1 MAHVVVTGM
10 GCVSPFGEGVDA
22 FVAGLRTG
30 RAAEPPR
37 GFDEAGYRIKGV
49 YHASAIDSGS
59 RELPL
64 ELAESALS
72 EAFRGAGVTPGEVRG
87 CGLALAS
94 TSAGW
99 HLPGETLEPA
109 RAPLRQDADVTALL
123 KEGPGLVLAE
133 RWGLAGPHCTVSSA
147 CASSTGALAWATERI
162 REGRT
167 PMMAVGAVD
176 VVTEVVFA
184 GFHSMRLLTTGETRP
199 FTAGRSGFVLAEG
212 AAFLV
217 LEEAEHARRRG
228 ARPLASVAGWGGSS
242 DAAHITTPTGE
253 GIARSLRD
261 VLADSGRK
269 PAEVRVYHAHGTAS
283 AASDTA
289 EAEAVTEVLAPGLVT
304 LRVTATKSAVGHT
317 EGAAGMF
324 TAVAAVAAIGLHR
337 LPPVLGADEARPAT
351 PGLPLHT
358 APAEDVPASPALV
371 HASGFGGANC
381 TVLLD
386 VPDAASPVRHR
397 HIGPVTVRLAVR
409 ADADDGVRLIPFDRS
424 GGEVESGGD
433 VEPHGGTD
441 VAPEAAGSDR
451 VSWLLNRAVGAALHA
466 AGPRRSAA
474 AREGGLL
481 TGTAF
486 GVQERHA
493 RMHKTIRDKG
503 GRFVDP
509 LDFARSTFNVP
520 VAECAAAH
528 RLRGR
533 TETHVGA
540 TAGAEA
546 LVSAV
551 GLVAAGRHQALL
563 VAGYDA
569 PENRLWQV
577 EGDAPVP
584 ARATVLVV
592 EAAGDSPG
600 GVRVTGHR
608 RLAPTSRALTASAVL
623 RLIEELDG
631 DEPAE
636 EVWADVAGL
645 PVRERAAVHEALFD
659 RPYRSV
665 NADAGAAAV
674 LDTHVAALTRLAVGG
689 PRSLTVL
696 STAAHAPGVAVRYE
710 RGGRD

>member
-37 GFDEAGYRIKGV
+37 GFDVAGYRVKGV
-49 YHASAIDSGS
+49 HHVPATGSDS
-59 RELPL
+59 RRLPL
-64 ELAESALS
+64 RLAESALA
-72 EAFRGAGVTPGEVRG
+72 EAFRRAGVARGSERG

-99 HLPGETLEPA
+99 HLPDETLDPA
-109 RAPLRQDADVTALL
+109 RPPLRRDADVTALL
-123 KEGPGLVLAE
+123 KEGPGLALAE
-133 RWGLAGPHCTVSSA
+133 RWGLDGPHCTVSSA

-162 REGRT
+162 RDGQA

-176 VVTEVVFA
+176 VLTEVVFA
-184 GFHSMRLLTTGETRP
+184 GFHSMRLLTSGETRP

-217 LEEAEHARRRG
+217 LEDAEHARRRG

-261 VLADSGRK
+261 ALADSGRK

-289 EAEAVTEVLAPGLVT
+289 EAEAVTEVLDPGEGT

-317 EGAAGMF
+317 EGAAGLF
-324 TAVAAVAAIGLHR
+324 TAVAAVAAIGLRR
-337 LPPVLGADEARPAT
+337 LPPVLGVDEAGPAT

-358 APAEDVPASPALV
+358 APAEDVPAAPALV

-386 VPDAASPVRHR
+386 APDTTAPVRR
-397 HIGPVTVRLAVR
+397 GRARPVTVRLAVR
-409 ADADDGVRLIPFDRS
+409 ADAGDGVRLIPFDGS
-424 GGEVESGGD
+424 GGAAEAG
-433 VEPHGGTD
+433 
-441 VAPEAAGSDR
+441 AEAAPAAAPSGR
-451 VSWLLNRAVGAALHA
+451 VSRLLGRAVGAALDA
-466 AGPRRSAA
+466 VGRRRSAVV
-474 AREGGLL
+474 REGGLL

-486 GVQERHA
+486 GVQEHHA
-493 RMHKTIRDKG
+493 RMHEAIRDRG

-528 RLRGR
+528 RVRGR
-533 TETHVGA
+533 TETHVGP

-551 GLVAAGRHQALL
+551 GLVAAGRREALL

-569 PENRLWQV
+569 PENRLWHV

-584 ARATVLVV
+584 ARATVLLV
-592 EAAGDSPG
+592 EAAGDGPG
-600 GVRVTGHR
+600 DVRVTGHR
-608 RLAPTSRALTASAVL
+608 RLAPTSRALAAPAVL
-623 RLIEELDG
+623 RAVAELDG

-636 EVWADVAGL
+636 EVWADLTGL
-645 PVRERAAVHEALFD
+645 PAPERAAVDEALRD
-659 RPYRSV
+659 RPYRPV
-665 NADAGAAAV
+665 NADAGAAAI
-674 LDTHVAALTRLAVGG
+674 LDTHVAALTRLAGDGG

>member
-1 MAHVVVTGM
+1 MAHVVITGM
-10 GCVSPFGEGVDA
+10 GCVSPFGDGVDA
-22 FVAGLRTG
+22 FVAGLQTG

-37 GFDEAGYRIKGV
+37 GFDVADYRIKGV
-49 YHASAIDSGS
+49 YHARATDPDS

-72 EAFRGAGVTPGEVRG
+72 EAFRQAGVARGEERS

-99 HLPGETLEPA
+99 HLPNETLDPA
-109 RAPLRQDADVTALL
+109 RPLLRGDADVTVLL
-123 KEGPGLVLAE
+123 KEGPGLALAE
-133 RWGLAGPHCTVSSA
+133 RWGLDGPHCTVSSA

-162 REGRT
+162 RDGQT
-167 PMMAVGAVD
+167 PMMVVGAVD
-176 VVTEVVFA
+176 VLTEVVFA
-184 GFHSMRLLTTGETRP
+184 GFHSMRLLTSGETRP

-217 LEEAEHARRRG
+217 LEEAEHARSRG
-228 ARPLASVAGWGGSS
+228 ARPLALMAGWGGSS

-261 VLADSGRK
+261 ALADSGRK

-289 EAEAVTEVLAPGLVT
+289 EAEAVTEVLAPGEET

-317 EGAAGMF
+317 EGAAGLF
-324 TAVAAVAAIGLHR
+324 TAVAAVAAIGLRR
-337 LPPVLGADEARPAT
+337 LPPVLGVDDAQPAT
-351 PGLPLHT
+351 PRLPLHT
-358 APAEDVPASPALV
+358 APAEDVQTSPALV

-386 VPDAASPVRHR
+386 APDTAAPVRHR
-397 HIGPVTVRLAVR
+397 HARPVTVRLAVR
-409 ADADDGVRLIPFDRS
+409 ADAHDGVRLIPFDRS
-424 GGEVESGGD
+424 GGEAEAGA
-433 VEPHGGTD
+433 D
-441 VAPEAAGSDR
+441 VAPQAASSGR
-451 VSWLLNRAVGAALHA
+451 VSRLLSRAVGAALDA

-474 AREGGLL
+474 VRESGLL

-486 GVQERHA
+486 GVQEHHA
-493 RMHKTIRDKG
+493 RMHEAIRSRG
-503 GRFVDP
+503 GRSVDP

-528 RLRGR
+528 RVRGR
-533 TETHVGA
+533 TETHVGP
-540 TAGAEA
+540 TSGAEA

-551 GLVAAGRHQALL
+551 GLVEGGRHPALL

-569 PENRLWQV
+569 PENRLWHV

-584 ARATVLVV
+584 ARATVLLV
-592 EAAGDSPG
+592 EAAGERPG
-600 GVRVTGHR
+600 AVQVTGHR
-608 RLAPTSRALTASAVL
+608 RLAPTSRALTAPAVL
-623 RLIEELDG
+623 RAVEELDG

-636 EVWADVAGL
+636 EVWADLAGL
-645 PVRERAAVHEALFD
+645 PAPERAAVYEALCD
-659 RPYRSV
+659 RRHRPM
-665 NADAGAAAV
+665 NANAGAAAV
-674 LDTHVAALTRLAVGG
+674 LDIHVAALTQLTDGG

-710 RGGRD
+710 RGGHD